1 MYVRRGTCIAGVTD
15 DKNIAGVWKN
25 ITFFYFWRN
34 CNLRIQ
40 FQRKLIDDLIERI
53 VVHVSEHF
61 RS

>member
-15 DKNIAGVWKN
+15 DKNIDGVWEN
-25 ITFFYFWRN
+25 IIFFYFWRN
-34 CNLRIQ
+34 LNLWIQ
-40 FQRKLIDDLIERI
+40 FQWKLIDNLIKRV